1 MFYYVQF
8 HLHQR
13 YIVDKRK
20 SILMRNNTQQKIE
33 HQVRSKLIVA
43 VVAGLVGTVAF
54 NTVMYIDVATTGI
67 PLDLTRVLGS
77 VVVGQDGPTDAAGNI
92 FHFANGI
99 ALAMLYIFV
108 FLPISK
114 RVTKRNM
121 WFYGIIYAVMI
132 AVGPIFFG
140 LFPALGAGIGGIG
153 ISPLVA
159 PMTIVRHIAFGAVLG
174 ILVSWSLTHINS
186 RSQIISVL

>member
-1 MFYYVQF
+1 VQF
-8 HLHQR
+8 RVHQR
-13 YIVDKRK
+13 YIVDIRMSK
-20 SILMRNNTQQKIE
+20 LMRKNLQDKIE
-33 HQVRSKLIVA
+33 HQSRSKLIA
-43 VVAGLVGTVAF
+43 AIVAGLVGTVTF
-54 NTVMYIDVATTGI
+54 NIVMYIDVTTTGI

-77 VVVGQDGPTDAAGNI
+77 LVVGQDGPTDAAGNI

-99 ALAMLYIFV
+99 ALAMLYVFV

-121 WFYGIIYAVMI
+121 WFYGIIFAVMI

-140 LFPALGAGIGGIG
+140 LFPALGAGIAGVG

-159 PMTIVRHIAFGAVLG
+159 PMTILRHIAFGAVLG
-174 ILVSWSLTHINS
+174 ILVSWSLAHLNR
-186 RSQIISVL
+186 RSQIVRLV

>member
-1 MFYYVQF
+1 
-8 HLHQR
+8 
-13 YIVDKRK
+13 
-20 SILMRNNTQQKIE
+20 MRNNVQQNID
-33 HQVRSKLIVA
+33 QRYRSKLIIA
-43 VVAGLVGTVAF
+43 IVAGLVGTVAF

-67 PLDLTRVLGS
+67 PLDLTKVLGS
-77 VVVGQDGPTDAAGNI
+77 LVVGQDGPTDAAGNI

-132 AVGPIFFG
+132 AVRPIFFS
-140 LFPALGAGIGGIG
+140 LFPALGAGIAGVD

-174 ILVSWSLTHINS
+174 ILASWFLTHIN
-186 RSQIISVL
+186 RSQIVSLV

>member
-1 MFYYVQF
+1 
-8 HLHQR
+8 
-13 YIVDKRK
+13 
-20 SILMRNNTQQKIE
+20 MRNDMQQKVE
-33 HQVRSKLIVA
+33 RQSRSRFIISAIVA
-43 VVAGLVGTVAF
+43 GVVGTVAF
-54 NTVMYIDVATTGI
+54 NTVMYIDVAATGV

-77 VVVGQDGPTDAAGNI
+77 FVVGQDGPVDGAGNI

-99 ALAMLYIFV
+99 GLALFYVFV

-114 RVTKRNM
+114 RVTKRSM
-121 WFYGIIYAVMI
+121 WFYGIIYAVMV

-140 LFPALGAGIGGIG
+140 FFPALGAGIAGID

-174 ILVSWSLTHINS
+174 ILVG
-186 RSQIISVL
+186 RS

>member
-1 MFYYVQF
+1 
-8 HLHQR
+8 
-13 YIVDKRK
+13 
-20 SILMRNNTQQKIE
+20 MRNVMQQKIE
-33 HQVRSKLIVA
+33 QQSRSRFFAAIVA
-43 VVAGLVGTVAF
+43 GVVGTVAF
-54 NTVMYIDVATTGI
+54 NTVMYIDVAATGI

-77 VVVGQDGPTDAAGNI
+77 FVVGQDGPVDAAGNI

-99 ALAMLYIFV
+99 GLALLYAYV

-114 RVTKRNM
+114 RVTKRTV
-121 WFYGIIYAVMI
+121 WFCGIIYAVMV

-140 LFPALGAGIGGIG
+140 LFPALGAGIAGID

-174 ILVSWSLTHINS
+174 IMV
-186 RSQIISVL
+186 RG

>member
-1 MFYYVQF
+1 M
-8 HLHQR
+8 
-13 YIVDKRK
+13 
-20 SILMRNNTQQKIE
+20 QQKIE
-33 HQVRSKLIVA
+33 HQSGSKIIA
-43 VVAGLVGTVAF
+43 AIVAGLVGTVAF
-54 NTVMYIDVATTGI
+54 NIVMYIDVATTGI

-77 VVVGQDGPTDAAGNI
+77 LVVGQDGPTDAAGNI
-92 FHFANGI
+92 FHFANGV

-140 LFPALGAGIGGIG
+140 LFPALGAGIAGVG
-153 ISPLVA
+153 ISPIVA
-159 PMTIVRHIAFGAVLG
+159 PMTIMRHIAFGAVLG
-174 ILVSWSLTHINS
+174 ILVSWSLTHIN
-186 RSQIISVL
+186 RSQIVRVV

>member
-1 MFYYVQF
+1 
-8 HLHQR
+8 
-13 YIVDKRK
+13 
-20 SILMRNNTQQKIE
+20 MRNNMQQKIE
-33 HQVRSKLIVA
+33 HQSGSKIIA
-43 VVAGLVGTVAF
+43 AIVAGLVGTVAF
-54 NTVMYIDVATTGI
+54 NIVMYIDVATTGI

-77 VVVGQDGPTDAAGNI
+77 LVVGQDGPTDAAGNI
-92 FHFANGI
+92 FHFANGV

-140 LFPALGAGIGGIG
+140 LFPALGAGIAGVG
-153 ISPLVA
+153 ISPIVA
-159 PMTIVRHIAFGAVLG
+159 PMTIMRHIAFGAVLG
-174 ILVSWSLTHINS
+174 ILVSWSLTHIN
-186 RSQIISVL
+186 RSQIVRVV

>member
-8 HLHQR
+8 RVHQR

-20 SILMRNNTQQKIE
+20 SMLMRNNTQQKIE
-33 HQVRSKLIVA
+33 HQVRSKFIVA

-54 NTVMYIDVATTGI
+54 NMVMYIDVATTGI

-140 LFPALGAGIGGIG
+140 LFPALGAGIAGIG

>member
-1 MFYYVQF
+1 M
-8 HLHQR
+8 
-13 YIVDKRK
+13 
-20 SILMRNNTQQKIE
+20 QQKIE
-33 HQVRSKLIVA
+33 HQSRSKLIA
-43 VVAGLVGTVAF
+43 AIVAGLVGTVAF
-54 NTVMYIDVATTGI
+54 NMVMYIDVATTGI
-67 PLDLTRVLGS
+67 PLDLTRTLGS
-77 VVVGQDGPTDAAGNI
+77 FVVGQDGPADAAGNI
-92 FHFANGI
+92 FHFANGV

-121 WFYGIIYAVMI
+121 WYYGIIYAVMI

-140 LFPALGAGIGGIG
+140 LFPALGAGIAGVG

-174 ILVSWSLTHINS
+174 ILVSWSLTHIN
-186 RSQIISVL
+186 RCQIVSVV